1 MSWPLEGFEIAVQD
15 ALKERFDRDEF
26 IRKAIPKGKAELIE
40 ALQKFEKDTKEYWD
54 CYCRILKEY
63 WNCYCRILA
72 ENGCERFAKSSIEH
86 FDFNSTDT
94 LSIMREGG
102 DIRFWAKHKPSI
114 SAESTTIFDITLE
127 GDKIIVTEFNSEIN
141 LPTLYFWRD
150 HINDNFQSRY
160 LSRLV
165 ERARGVKCD

>member
-26 IRKAIPKGKAELIE
+26 NRKAIPKGKAELIE

-54 CYCRILKEY
+54 CYCRILS
-63 WNCYCRILA
+63 

-94 LSIMREGG
+94 LSIMREGRN
-102 DIRFWAKHKPSI
+102 IRFWAKQKPSMFT
-114 SAESTTIFDITLE
+114 ESTTIFDISLE
-127 GDKIIVTEFNSEIN
+127 GDKIIVTYFNSEIN
-141 LPTLYFWRD
+141 LPTLSFWRD
-150 HINDNFQSRY
+150 HIDDNFQSRY
-160 LSRLV
+160 FSRLV

>member
-26 IRKAIPKGKAELIE
+26 NRKAIPKGKAELIE

-54 CYCRILKEY
+54 CYCRIL
-63 WNCYCRILA
+63 A

-86 FDFNSTDT
+86 FDFTSTNT
-94 LSIMREGG
+94 LSIMRECG
-102 DIRFWAKHKPSI
+102 DIRFWAKRKTSM
-114 SAESTTIFDITLE
+114 SAEATTIFDISLE
-127 GDKIIVTEFNSEIN
+127 GDKIVVTEFNSEIN
-141 LPTLYFWRD
+141 LPTLSFWRD
-150 HINDNFQSRY
+150 HIDDNFQSRY
-160 LSRLV
+160 FSRLV

>member
-26 IRKAIPKGKAELIE
+26 NRKAIPKGKAELIE
-40 ALQKFEKDTKEYWD
+40 ALQKFEKGTKEYWD
-54 CYCRILKEY
+54 CYCRILS
-63 WNCYCRILA
+63 

-86 FDFNSTDT
+86 FDFPPTNT

-102 DIRFWAKHKPSI
+102 DIRFWAKQKPSM
-114 SAESTTIFDITLE
+114 SAESTTVFDISIE
-127 GDKIIVTEFNSEIN
+127 GDKIIVTYFNSEIN

-150 HINDNFQSRY
+150 HIDDNFQSRY

-165 ERARGVKCD
+165 ERARGVKHD

>member
-15 ALKERFDRDEF
+15 ALKERSDRDEF
-26 IRKAIPKGKAELIE
+26 NRKAIPKGKAELIE

-54 CYCRILKEY
+54 CYCRILS
-63 WNCYCRILA
+63 

-86 FDFNSTDT
+86 FDFTSTDT
-94 LSIMREGG
+94 LHIIRGVTQRG
-102 DIRFWAKHKPSI
+102 RDIRFWAKQKASMFTE
-114 SAESTTIFDITLE
+114 ATTIFDISLE
-127 GDKIIVTEFNSEIN
+127 GDKIIVTEFNPEIN
-141 LPTLYFWRD
+141 LPTLHFWTD
-150 HINDNFQSRY
+150 HINEGFQSRY

>member
-1 MSWPLEGFEIAVQD
+1 MSWPLEGFELAVQN

-26 IRKAIPKGKAELIE
+26 NRKAIPKGKAELIE

-54 CYCRILKEY
+54 CYCRILS
-63 WNCYCRILA
+63 
-72 ENGCERFAKSSIEH
+72 ENGCESFAKSSIEH
-86 FDFNSTDT
+86 FDFTSTNT

-102 DIRFWAKHKPSI
+102 DIRFWAKHKPPM
-114 SAESTTIFDITLE
+114 SAESTTVFDISLE

-150 HINDNFQSRY
+150 HIDDNFQSRY

-165 ERARGVKCD
+165 EHARGVKHD